1 MHLVHLLCPV
11 DHKPNNPYLVNVVK
25 LVGDLGVEPVLQ
37 QLLVVRGLL
46 LDAGVNI
53 LQKNYYEQG
62 ISKFAGIVCSKNIP
76 PPGEARAL
84 RAAR

>member
-11 DHKPNNPYLVNVVK
+11 DHKPTNPYLVNVVK

-53 LQKNYYEQG
+53 LQ
-62 ISKFAGIVCSKNIP
+62 
-76 PPGEARAL
+76 
-84 RAAR
+84 